1 MRILSLALQN
11 FKSHVDTVFEFEPG
25 TNAICG
31 ENGAGKTSI
40 LEAIAWA
47 LFDHSPYSQEEMIRV
62 GASDAVVT
70 VQFVSQA
77 DQRTYT
83 VRRSVTQGYR
93 LFDPQLNQRLDYER
107 KVDVLP
113 WLRQHLGVPTGT
125 DLARLFATTIGVP
138 QGTFTADFLK
148 TGRDRKEIFDRILKV
163 EEYQAVAKDLLAV
176 EKHSEAKIQ
185 EIKHQIEL
193 FNQQL
198 QDWNSLQLE
207 QKKLMQDLSYWQE
220 QLQQQNQV
228 IQQTQVQLERLE
240 SLLRQIQIIDQQLR
254 EREQQEA
261 LLKVSQEQ
269 AEALLQQARQAQAQR
284 DQCLQ
289 GSQLFLAAET
299 QLRDL
304 EKQQQQRF
312 SWLKQRDHLLS
323 QQQAIDTELTRLQEK
338 LRQLEQWKQELEDLN
353 PKLQAQQDLEAEQVS
368 LTQHLNRLLEWQMEL
383 ERLRGEWATQSE
395 RCQLLQSRVQEAEEA
410 SAICRQH
417 QPAYTRYQD
426 LETQIAQREVDQQT
440 RNRLGSQ
447 REKRLQEL
455 HHLQIQE
462 AEYKQQLLAF
472 EQIEQEIHSLNPLI
486 KQQGS
491 LEKQL
496 LEIEKRLTPFQSI
509 RLELK
514 QKETEQIHLQQ
525 QLQQLEDTLRQR
537 RGYLEQ
543 VARIPE
549 LEAQQE
555 RIQIQLSR
563 IAAAQQFHQE
573 MQTLLEQG
581 TNRLQQ
587 QQQSIQSL
595 LQDLELQQQ
604 QYPEWKGIWERIH
617 DMFSQSSTLSQD
629 LLQSIHNILRDLT
642 SQTDKAQ
649 LNQQF
654 LSLQEELKTLQPL
667 LGLTRQLPELESHRQ
682 ELLQAQIE
690 LQNKID
696 DIHWSL
702 EAEPTFIRQQQELNE
717 QLQKLGDPRAQLK
730 RLEKELQKKAPI
742 QRRWQQLVGK
752 IDPIRADIQLLDQQL
767 QPLEDIEE
775 RILSLKEEQRTC
787 RNGYEKVITS
797 METAKSLAQRQR
809 ELQMAQ
815 AELNQIQN
823 QGQQKQAQIHQ
834 WEQERGTAE
843 KIRTQLEQLR
853 DSLMALGD
861 PRGQAERL
869 RLELKA
875 ETECLRSQADYLQQR
890 QQIQAELEK
899 LQKSLLASEHLE
911 QEMGSLQQ
919 QRDQY
924 RSTHENYLQAE
935 PVAQLLPEREKALE
949 NLKTQWHMLQT
960 QMAQLRAQRDPLI
973 CQFQLEDYESH
984 KALLQ
989 TVKIKEA
996 EAKAHLESIAPQLM
1010 KIQERVQQLEQVK
1023 DSLKKV
1029 ETERS
1034 EKERLHR
1041 FIKFSREVYKKAG
1054 PQITQHYLQQINHT
1068 ADQLFRE
1075 ILNRPN
1081 VSLTWE
1087 PDYEIRVQEGSSTK
1101 RRFASLSGGEQMCA
1115 ALAVRLALLKVL
1127 GQLDIAFFDEPTT
1140 NMDMQRRRRL
1150 AEAITNLR
1158 SFQQLF
1164 VISHDDTFEQVTEN
1178 IIRVERSFGLTTE
1191 RRDPFYGA

>member
-11 FKSHVDTVFEFEPG
+11 FKSHVDTAFEFEPG

-47 LFDHSPYSQEEMIRV
+47 LFDYSPYSQEEMIRV

-77 DQRTYT
+77 DQRTYM

-113 WLRQHLGVPTGT
+113 WLRQHLGVPPGT

-148 TGRDRKEIFDRILKV
+148 TGRDRKDVFDRILKV
-163 EEYQAVAKDLLAV
+163 EEYQTVAKDLLAV
-176 EKHSEAKIQ
+176 EKHSEAQIQ
-185 EIKHQIEL
+185 DIKHQIEL
-193 FNQQL
+193 FNQQI
-198 QDWNSLQLE
+198 QDWDPLQEE
-207 QKKLMQDLSYWQE
+207 QIKLARDLSYWQE
-220 QLQQQNQV
+220 ELQQQTQI
-228 IQQTQVQLERLE
+228 IQQAQVQLERLE
-240 SLLRQIQIIDQQLR
+240 SLLSQIQIIDQQLR
-254 EREQQEA
+254 EGEQQEA
-261 LLKVSQEQ
+261 LLKASQKQ
-269 AEALLQQARQAQAQR
+269 AETLLQEARKAQAQR

-289 GSQLFLAAET
+289 GSQLFLAAEA

-312 SWLKQRDHLLS
+312 VWLKQRDHLLS
-323 QQQAIDTELTRLQEK
+323 QQQAIDTELARLEEK
-338 LRQLEQWKQELEDLN
+338 LRQLQEWRQELKDLS
-353 PKLQAQQDLEAEQVS
+353 PKLQTQQNLEAEQVR

-395 RCQLLQSRVQEAEEA
+395 RCQLLQRRLEEAEKA
-410 SAICRQH
+410 SAICHQH

-426 LETQIAQREVDQQT
+426 LEIQIAQAEVDQQT

-472 EQIEQEIHSLNPLI
+472 QHIEEEIHSLNPLI
-486 KQQGS
+486 EQQES

-496 LEIEKRLTPFQSI
+496 LEIEKKLTPFQSM

-514 QKETEQIHLQQ
+514 QKETEQVHLQQ

-537 RGYLEQ
+537 RGYLQQ

-555 RIQIQLSR
+555 RLQIQLSR

-573 MQTLLEQG
+573 LRILLEQG
-581 TNRLQQ
+581 KNRFQHQQ
-587 QQQSIQSL
+587 QTIQSL
-595 LQDLELQQQ
+595 LQDLELQRRQN
-604 QYPEWKGIWERIH
+604 PEWEGLWKRIP
-617 DMFSQSSTLSQD
+617 DILSQSSALSQD
-629 LLQSIHNILRDLT
+629 LLQSIQHILQDLT
-642 SQTDKAQ
+642 PQIAEAQ
-649 LNQQF
+649 LHQQF
-654 LSLQEELKTLQPL
+654 LDLQQELKTIQPL
-667 LGLTRQLPELESHRQ
+667 LGLTRQIPELESHRQ
-682 ELLQAQIE
+682 QLLQAQTE
-690 LQNKID
+690 LQSQIE

-702 EAEPTFIRQQQELNE
+702 EAEPTFIRQQQELGE
-717 QLQKLGDPRAQLK
+717 KLQKQGDPRGQLK
-730 RLEKELQKKAPI
+730 RLKKELERKAPI
-742 QRRWQQLVGK
+742 EQRWQQITK
-752 IDPIRADIQLLDQQL
+752 QMEPILADIQDLDQQL
-767 QPLEDIEE
+767 QLLEDIEE
-775 RILSLKEEQRTC
+775 KIFSLKEEQKTC
-787 RNGYEKVITS
+787 RSGYEKVITS
-797 METAKSLAQRQR
+797 LETAKSLAQRQQ
-809 ELQMAQ
+809 ELQIAQ
-815 AELNQIQN
+815 VELNQIQS
-823 QGQQKQAQIHQ
+823 QGQQKQAQINQ
-834 WEQERGTAE
+834 WEQEWGTAE
-843 KIRTQLEQLR
+843 ETRTQLEQLR
-853 DSLMALGD
+853 ESLRALGD

-875 ETECLRSQADYLQQR
+875 EADYLRSQADYLQQR
-890 QQIQAELEK
+890 QQIQLELEQ

-911 QEMGSLQQ
+911 QEIGSLQQ
-919 QRDQY
+919 QRDHY
-924 RSTHENYLQAE
+924 RSSHESYLQAE
-935 PVAQLLPEREKALE
+935 PIARLLPEREKALE
-949 NLKTQWHMLQT
+949 NLKRQWHTLQT
-960 QMAQLRAQRDPLI
+960 QMAQLQAQRDPLI
-973 CQFQLEDYESH
+973 SQFQPEDYESH

-989 TVKIKEA
+989 AARVKEA
-996 EAKAHLESIAPQLM
+996 EAKAHLESLTSQLS
-1010 KIQERVQQLEQVK
+1010 KIQEKIRQLEQVR
-1023 DSLKKV
+1023 DSLKEV
-1029 ETERS
+1029 DAERA

-1054 PQITQHYLQQINHT
+1054 PQITQHYLQQVNHT

-1087 PDYEIRVQEGSSTK
+1087 PDYEIRVQEG
-1101 RRFASLSGGEQMCA
+1101 
-1115 ALAVRLALLKVL
+1115 
-1127 GQLDIAFFDEPTT
+1127 
-1140 NMDMQRRRRL
+1140 
-1150 AEAITNLR
+1150 
-1158 SFQQLF
+1158 
-1164 VISHDDTFEQVTEN
+1164 
-1178 IIRVERSFGLTTE
+1178 
-1191 RRDPFYGA
+1191 